1 MKFCTNCGAQLPE
14 GVKFCTECG
23 TKFDVETPV
32 QETSAEPVYE
42 APAAPA
48 EPAYEAPA
56 EPAYEA
62 PAEPAYEAPAEP
74 AYETPAE
81 PAYEAPAEPVYTPPV
96 QQTAPQKKK
105 KSLLPVFLG
114 IAAAVIVLIVLL
126 ASCGGKDQGTEAD
139 WGLYEGVSCVY
150 AGLDIGADDD
160 WVELK
165 QKGKATVFMLGEE
178 ISCKWELDGTAFT
191 LKEGGS
197 EYYGTLSGGQLTFD
211 LDGVVYTFEKKGGA
225 PAASGDKNGDKEL
238 GKKDGPVTYKLVSF
252 TMEGEEMGP
261 DMVEMMGGGY
271 VVLNGDGTGTFA
283 MFGENFPVTD
293 DGKSIEADGQKMPYT
308 LTDNGMEL
316 DMEGSIFV
324 LEVTDEEVPAA
335 PAGQTSGEDKGDPT
349 ELSYWEGD
357 YYGWWVIDSIWEGE
371 DFEEGD
377 WWDCCATIEL
387 DEDGTGTMILWDE
400 DMPKDDPL
408 AEMGITV
415 TVDGNGVARFCS
427 EEGWFLDDEMEHADW
442 VFYSDATEYGDVL
455 YIDGEYE
462 DGTYDFWYYVYLR
475 PWGTDW
481 SDVAENEPEDMPSYY
496 EDWYLPLIEEGVM
509 EAPAT
514 IG

>member
-1 MKFCTNCGAQLPE
+1 M
-14 GVKFCTECG
+14 
-23 TKFDVETPV
+23 
-32 QETSAEPVYE
+32 
-42 APAAPA
+42 
-48 EPAYEAPA
+48 
-56 EPAYEA
+56 
-62 PAEPAYEAPAEP
+62 
-74 AYETPAE
+74 
-81 PAYEAPAEPVYTPPV
+81 
-96 QQTAPQKKK
+96 
-105 KSLLPVFLG
+105 
-114 IAAAVIVLIVLL
+114 IVLIVLL

-150 AGLDIGADDD
+150 AGLDIGADGD

-165 QKGKATVFMLGEE
+165 QKGKATVCMMGEE

-197 EYYGTLSGGQLTFD
+197 EYYGTLSGGQLTLD

-238 GKKDGPVTYKLVSF
+238 GKKDGPVTYKLISF

-271 VVLNGDGTGTFA
+271 VVLGGDGTGTFA

-335 PAGQTSGEDKGDPT
+335 SAGQTSDEDKGDPS

-357 YYGWWVIDSIWEGE
+357 YYGWWVIDSVWEGE
-371 DFEEGD
+371 GFEEGD

-387 DEDGTGTMILWDE
+387 DEDGTGTMILWASPSLWMATVWQDSVPKKAGSWMMKWN
-400 DMPKDDPL
+400 MPTGCSTPMPPSTATCCTSMASTRTVRMTSGTMYICVHGAPTGPMWQKTSL
-408 AEMGITV
+408 KICLLTMKRGI
-415 TVDGNGVARFCS
+415 C
-427 EEGWFLDDEMEHADW
+427 L
-442 VFYSDATEYGDVL
+442 
-455 YIDGEYE
+455 
-462 DGTYDFWYYVYLR
+462 
-475 PWGTDW
+475 
-481 SDVAENEPEDMPSYY
+481 
-496 EDWYLPLIEEGVM
+496 
-509 EAPAT
+509 
-514 IG
+514 